1 MQLLADKEE
10 ILKENNETKQRIE
23 ELEIQIEDLTN
34 RNIDLETKNKEEK
47 QKIIN
52 LTIMNSEILQKLQY
66 HEHANFTEF
75 TKNVN
80 NYFTSFATGLL
91 SYFINN
97 YYLNIL
103 KNIQQIRNLPYIDKI
118 FKVIDLILI
127 L

>member
-1 MQLLADKEE
+1 MIRK
-10 ILKENNETKQRIE
+10 
-23 ELEIQIEDLTN
+23 LEIEIKDLTN

-75 TKNVN
+75 SKNIN

-91 SYFINN
+91 NYFISD

-103 KNIQQIRNLPYIDKI
+103 KKIQQIRNLPYINKI
-118 FKVIDLILI
+118 FKVIDLFFIL
-127 L
+127 